1 VIDVSD
7 NRHVSDVGGSV
18 HETSDLSNG
27 EAASSVQAQWNDQ
40 RKPGD
45 GRHR

>member
-27 EAASSVQAQWNDQ
+27 EARASVESQKDDQ

-45 GRHR
+45 ARHR